1 MLEVLRLMQQG
12 YPSRT
17 DFTTLY
23 NMYQKFLPPII
34 ANLDVRTFCEALIFA
49 LGSNEDDFQFGLTKV
64 FFRAGKYALLD
75 EITHNDEAKTQELV
89 KKVSHWLVCKRWKK
103 FIFAAIAV
111 QRLGQQIRLNFIFF
125 FLVFFSFFKNKTIT
139 LTKTKTKQN

>member
-17 DFTTLY
+17 DFTSLY
-23 NMYQKFLPPII
+23 NMYKNFLPPII

-49 LGSNEDDFQFGLTKV
+49 LGSTDNDFQFGLTKV

-75 EITHNDEAKTQELV
+75 EITKNDEKTTQELIA
-89 KKVSHWLVCKRWKK
+89 KVSHWLVCKRWKK

-111 QRLGQQIRLNFIFF
+111 QRLGQRIQYFLFNFSINF
-125 FLVFFSFFKNKTIT
+125 FLNLF
-139 LTKTKTKQN
+139 